1 MWEKLNYNNWV
12 TEELKVKDIKLEN
25 ENTKNDLYTLR
36 MLMKLNWEGFS
47 YKDIS
52 ELNKKYFNE
61 MAPIISAL
69 DYDWIS
75 WEEAFEMVDKLENI
89 REIDKVL
96 IKFLL
101 SVYYEV
107 K

>member
-12 TEELKVKDIKLEN
+12 IEKLN
-25 ENTKNDLYTLR
+25 VIDVNLDKENTKNDLYTLK
-36 MLMKLNWEGFS
+36 MLMKLGSEGFS
-47 YKDIS
+47 YEEIL
-52 ELNKKYFNE
+52 ELDKKYFNE
-61 MAPIISAL
+61 LWPIISAL